1 MKCQKMADL
10 AQADL
15 AEALPALEEAKKALE
30 ALNKKDISEVKA
42 YGRPPTLVEIV
53 MQAVM
58 ILKGCDPSWAEAKRQ
73 LGKILRSNA
82 KPLLYET
89 GTCYLIPTLIVFR

>member
-10 AQADL
+10 AMADL

-30 ALNKKDISEVKA
+30 SLNKKDIAEVKA

-73 LGKILRSNA
+73 LGK
-82 KPLLYET
+82 
-89 GTCYLIPTLIVFR
+89 